1 MDITPGAEPAQP
13 RENVMRSTILIGLTF
28 FVLAFGY
35 WAADLLCYHPNLD
48 DGINPL
54 APISIKVASN

>member
-1 MDITPGAEPAQP
+1 
-13 RENVMRSTILIGLTF
+13 MRSTILIGLTF

-35 WAADLLCYHPNLD
+35 WTADLLCYHPQAD

-54 APISIKVASN
+54 APIAITVASY